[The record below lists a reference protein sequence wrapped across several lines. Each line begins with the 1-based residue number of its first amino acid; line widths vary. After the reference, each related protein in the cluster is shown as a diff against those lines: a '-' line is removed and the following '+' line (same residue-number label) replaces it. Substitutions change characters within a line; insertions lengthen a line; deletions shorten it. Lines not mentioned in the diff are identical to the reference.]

1 MFPRV
6 ESLSYNGNR
15 IRMNKLMKKYN
26 FFLAVAFFISACG
39 SETGNLVDTD
49 LTRFSMPINIM
60 APADP
65 NYEHMD
71 GEINTLM
78 IEKDSTYNLTI
89 EKISVGELDKDL
101 ATAVKNAKE
110 LVELDTYFDSFVQ
123 EDEAGFIYK
132 INVDGVEGYD
142 FQYFRIM
149 GGTKYTFK
157 GTLGVFHTKE
167 NVEMMYK
174 AIQSR

>member
-1 MFPRV
+1 
-6 ESLSYNGNR
+6 
-15 IRMNKLMKKYN
+15 MKK
-26 FFLAVAFFISACG
+26 FSFLVVVALIMSACG
-39 SETGNLVDTD
+39 GSENGNLVDTD

-60 APADP
+60 APADF
-65 NYEHMD
+65 NHEHMD

-101 ATAVKNAKE
+101 TTVMTNAKE
-110 LVELDTYFDSFVQ
+110 LVEADPYFDSYVQ
-123 EDEAGFIYK
+123 EDDAGFIYK
-132 INVDGVEGYD
+132 IDVDGTEGYD

-167 NVEMMYK
+167 NVEMMYQ
-174 AIQSR
+174 AIQPK